1 MLVATNQTDDRHVGS
16 MTRRSRLASIWWLSF
31 GLMLL
36 ALLVPILV
44 VEVPPLLDYPD
55 HLARCFFLAFG
66 PQDPVMRRMF
76 AVRWSV
82 IPNLA
87 MDLILPP
94 LMHVM
99 PPLVAGRLVVAL
111 SVLLP
116 ATGSVALSRAC
127 FRQWSFWQLGV
138 GLVTYNA
145 VFLAGMLNFQL
156 AVGVALWGAA
166 CWITLMPRHPVGGAL
181 AGAGFGLIAF
191 LFHLF
196 GYLFFTLLIIS
207 NEFAAFR
214 QDGPNRYGEWRS
226 ISGRGIAIVTA
237 LIGPVILYLMSPF
250 GHTSGSVK
258 FHSLPHKLL
267 LLLAPVM
274 GYSLASTITVALA
287 LLATLVIWGRQG
299 KLEVAPLA
307 YIALPALFVIY
318 WMLPNRAKGGAWID
332 LRIPILL
339 GFMLFATVIPRRLA
353 WREARIATVAL
364 SALFIGR
371 MAYLTWVWEG
381 SRQDIVDV
389 RQVLTKVAPGRRI
402 LVVDGGQLE
411 DRGTTSPPYTFG
423 ADRLGNSYRHDGAFA
438 LIDRRA
444 FWSDVFAIPGQQPL
458 VPLPP
463 YDLSGDGGILPP
475 RKVGVLADFA
485 TVPPTLDPR
494 SFILGW
500 PSKFDYVLVLGAN
513 NVSDID
519 GLLPRYLTLLDDRGI
534 AALFAIKHEGAD
546 P

>member
-1 MLVATNQTDDRHVGS
+1 MLVATSRTDDRNVGS
-16 MTRRSRLASIWWLSF
+16 MTRRKRLALMWWLSF
-31 GLMLL
+31 GLMSLG
-36 ALLVPILV
+36 LLVPILV
-44 VEVPPLLDYPD
+44 VEVPPLLDYPN

-66 PQDPVMRRMF
+66 PQDPVMRRIF
-76 AVRWSV
+76 SVRWSV

-94 LMHVM
+94 LMHMM

-116 ATGSVALSRAC
+116 ATGSIALSRAC
-127 FRQWSFWQLGV
+127 FGRWSFWQLGV

-166 CWITLMPRHPVGGAL
+166 CWIAPTPRHPIGRAL

-196 GYLFFTLLIIS
+196 GYLFFALLIVS
-207 NEFAAFR
+207 KELAALR
-214 QDGPNRYGEWRS
+214 QDRLEHYREWKS
-226 ISGRGIAIVTA
+226 ILARGIAILTA
-237 LIGPVILYLMSPF
+237 LIGPVILYLISPF
-250 GHTSGSVK
+250 GHTGGSVK
-258 FHSLPHKLL
+258 FHSVPHKLL

-274 GYSLASTITVALA
+274 GYSLVSTITVALA
-287 LLATLVIWGRQG
+287 LIATLVIWGRQG

-307 YIALPALFVIY
+307 SIALPALFVIY

-332 LRIPILL
+332 LRMPILL
-339 GFMLFATVIPRRLA
+339 GFMLFATIIPRRLA
-353 WREARIATVAL
+353 WREATLATVAL

-371 MAYLTWVWEG
+371 MTYLTWVWEG

-389 RQVLTKVAPGRRI
+389 RQVLTKVLPGRRL
-402 LVVDGGQLE
+402 LVVDGGQLK
-411 DRGTTSPPYTFG
+411 DQGRASPPYTFG
-423 ADRLGNSYRHDGAFA
+423 ADRLGSSYRHDGAFA

-485 TVPPTLDPR
+485 TVAPTLDPR
-494 SFILGW
+494 SFMLGW

-513 NVSDID
+513 SVPNID
-519 GLLPRYLTLLDDRGI
+519 GLLPRYLTLLDNKGI
-534 AALFAIKHEGAD
+534 AALFEIKHAGLH